1 MTVEQTMTSQN
12 WTVRENRL
20 LAGDCGRLL
29 VEADADTTLP
39 PRPGQFYMVRLGHGT
54 DPLLRRPISVCTMRV
69 GINQPGGSPMTRISF
84 LYKVVGKGTAIMAR
98 LQPGEEVDCLGPIGE
113 GFTIPGPAAEPR
125 FRRPKLAVIVAGGI
139 GVAPFPMLV
148 DALQRAE
155 VPVRLYFGGRGE
167 QDLVELDSFVSRGVD
182 TVLTT
187 EDGSC
192 GEQGYVTAPLAR
204 DIQQMPAG
212 KTVVYACGP
221 NPMMSA
227 VVDICRQNRL
237 PVEISLETRMGC
249 GLGVCLGCVVPAAQ
263 PAPDGSPVY
272 SRVCT
277 EGPVFN
283 GEEVDLGLFQ

>member
-1 MTVEQTMTSQN
+1 MIVEQSMTSQI

-20 LAGDCGRLL
+20 LGGDCGRLL
-29 VEADADTTLP
+29 VETRADTAPP

-54 DPLLRRPISVCTMRV
+54 APLLRRPISVCTMRM
-69 GINQPGGSPMTRISF
+69 GINDAGNNPMIRLTF
-84 LYKVVGKGTAIMAR
+84 LYKVVGSGTAIMAR
-98 LQPGEEVDCLGPIGE
+98 LQPGEPLDCLGPIGE

-125 FRRPKLAVIVAGGI
+125 FRNPELAVIVAGGI

-148 DALQRAE
+148 DALQRVD
-155 VPVRLYFGGRGE
+155 VPVRLYFGGRSE
-167 QDLVELDSFVSRGVD
+167 QDLVELDAFVSRGVES
-182 TVLTT
+182 VLAT

-192 GEQGYVTAPLAR
+192 GEKGFVTAPLTR
-204 DIQQMPAG
+204 DIPQMPTG

-221 NPMMSA
+221 NPMMTA
-227 VVDICRQNRL
+227 VVDICREHRL

-249 GLGVCLGCVVPAAQ
+249 GLGVCLGCVVPASA
-263 PAPDGSPVY
+263 PAPDGSAVY